1 MMCKSKQA
9 ASKVKGKS
17 PTRSLDGECNNCNSC
32 QKKLPTSVSFFHSMQ
47 IRPLAATMK
56 VLVIQSQQL

>member
-1 MMCKSKQA
+1 MMCKYKQA

-17 PTRSLDGECNNCNSC
+17 PTRSLDGECNSC

>member
-1 MMCKSKQA
+1 MMCNSYKQA

-17 PTRSLDGECNNCNSC
+17 PTRSSDGECNSC
-32 QKKLPTSVSFFHSMQ
+32 QKKLLTSVSFFHSMQ